1 MRNSRYILRRMD
13 HRAPQGAEPGEQ
25 PSRRTDLPV
34 RFFKAAAQV
43 AIGAGALVAIL
54 VQLARALAAGQT
66 LVEVHHQV
74 FALIGLALTLAAV
87 VELAYALYD
96 QGPDQVLDPLVLAVA
111 GALVFQLG
119 GAASLDVR
127 DGVAALLYVAALG
140 GLSAIRK
147 HLSRTQPPKEEP
159 IRIGWQQ
166 FQRWTQER
174 RRPRPRNGG
183 RTRAKEGRHGITRTA
198 PAQEGAAEPAV
209 QDLGAT

>member
-1 MRNSRYILRRMD
+1 MRNSQYILRRMD
-13 HRAPQGAEPGEQ
+13 HRTPQGLEPAEQ
-25 PSRRTDLPV
+25 SSASSRRTDLPV
-34 RFFKAAAQV
+34 RFFKAVAQV
-43 AIGAGALVAIL
+43 AIGAGALVAVL

-87 VELAYALYD
+87 VELAYTLYG

-119 GAASLDVR
+119 GAAALDVR
-127 DGVAALLYVAALG
+127 DGVAALLYVVALG

-166 FQRWTQER
+166 FQRWSQER

-198 PAQEGAAEPAV
+198 PAQESAPEPATL
-209 QDLGAT
+209 DS